1 MNGSVE
7 LDGVRAIVQ
16 EAITFRMMKSQGIR
30 PYQQTS
36 SELIRLGCLVAVF
49 LPFEMA
55 AWMLQ
60 QLCGIAVSKDT
71 IWNWVQAVGKQAI
84 EQLKIQLHQLEDGQ
98 LPPSASLAA
107 KVAAMP
113 LVIAVDGVTVPF
125 RPQPKTPKGKIVWRV
140 VLVALLA
147 RLGQYQKRTGEMVT
161 RLHQRRLVAVLGD
174 IDALQPRLR
183 LEALRQGMTTAL

>member
-1 MNGSVE
+1 
-7 LDGVRAIVQ
+7 
-16 EAITFRMMKSQGIR
+16 MKSQGIR

-98 LPPSASLAA
+98 LPPSASLDATF
-107 KVAAMP
+107 AAMP

-183 LEALRQGMTTAL
+183 LEALRQGMSTALQIVWRA